1 MIINPKAVL
10 AAAIVLLAGTLPTP
24 RPGIGATRCN
34 RKR

>member
-24 RPGIGATRCN
+24 AWHWSN
-34 RKR
+34 SMHRKR